1 MEIVFLLIVGI
12 VYLLCNYAE
21 QGIKEKNEA
30 EKNIKYIENMKI
42 Q

>member
-12 VYLLCNYAE
+12 VYLLCNYTE

-30 EKNIKYIENMKI
+30 EKKRKYIENMKI